1 MSDSFEIFPVGVIRK
16 QKGIVTIEIYE
27 KYKDALMGLDQFSH
41 IMVCSWFHENDTPEK
56 RSRLQVHPRR
66 NETNP
71 LTGIFAC
78 RSPVRPNPIAISTC
92 KILSIDENIIHIDT
106 IDSFDGT
113 RVIDIKPC
121 MSKNDLT
128 LEVKVPEWAEE

>member
-27 KYKDALMGLDQFSH
+27 KDKDALMGLDQFSH